1 MKCITTSLSTPGIAA
16 IVVVPAS
23 IATAMF
29 VAAVTTGHTVLF
41 PLLGFILYLFPVV
54 AAYGIDIDIITTVDK
69 VGYCCPYCGAECKYT
84 DTNRLPFAKSKIVYE
99 CMTECITRRKKYV
112 LHKSITCGIASDEC
126 DAI

>member
-16 IVVVPAS
+16 IIVVPAS

-29 VAAVTTGHTVLF
+29 AAAVTTGHTVLF

-54 AAYGIDIDIITTVDK
+54 AAYGIDVDIITTMDK
-69 VGYCCPYCGAECKYT
+69 VGYYCPYCGAGCKYT

-112 LHKSITCGIASDEC
+112 LHKSITCGITSDEC
-126 DAI
+126 DTI

>member
-16 IVVVPAS
+16 IIVVPAS
-23 IATAMF
+23 IATAMLD
-29 VAAVTTGHTVLF
+29 AAVTTGHTVLF

-54 AAYGIDIDIITTVDK
+54 AAYGIDVDIITTMDK
-69 VGYCCPYCGAECKYT
+69 VGYYCPYCGAECKYT

-112 LHKSITCGIASDEC
+112 LHKSITCGITSDEC